1 MFFPIDV
8 VNLILYFV
16 QQLGVMCGVG
26 AATVLLITY
35 LVSGRDGVF
44 DARET
49 QFGISVHKVMV
60 FGLTLIVASG
70 LVITIVHLSTG
81 ASAVVFAPAFL
92 FKWMLIVLLV
102 VGETLR
108 GKHLFSRHV
117 AWQGLLG
124 AHWYALFVVHVLAPV
139 ALWLD
144 LIVLYAIWVSGFVLS
159 FVSLERALRA
169 NGLLPTVHL
178 PHVHMPQLHMP
189 AKKPHKPLP
198 NIKKLAPVA
207 AATPRIVPRP
217 HPPPPLPKPL
227 PPPPPVPKPL
237 PPPPLKLPMGA
248 STGPVVFVPQLPIK
262 PAVII
267 PPLPHKPLP
276 PLPHKPMLVPHIA
289 PKPAPVPL
297 PKKPP
302 QAPLKTFSGDV
313 PPQEELPGL
322 PAIRVMPK
330 SQEDADKFRK
340 LASAPILPIK
350 TAGQTPPQ
358 VVQFS

>member
-1 MFFPIDV
+1 MFLPIDV
-8 VNLILYFV
+8 INLILYFI

-49 QFGISVHKVMV
+49 QFGAAVHKVMI

-70 LVITIVHLSTG
+70 IVITTVHLSTG
-81 ASAVVFAPAFL
+81 ASAVVTAPAFL
-92 FKWMLIVLLV
+92 FKWMLIILLV

-108 GKHLFSRHV
+108 GRHIFSRHV

-144 LIVLYAIWVSGFVLS
+144 LFTLYVIWVAGFVLS
-159 FVSLERALRA
+159 FTSLERALRA
-169 NGLLPTVHL
+169 NGLLPTIHLPKVHL
-178 PHVHMPQLHMP
+178 PELHMP
-189 AKKPHKPLP
+189 EKKKHKPLP
-198 NIKKLAPVA
+198 SLKKLAPYA
-207 AATPRIVPRP
+207 AATPRIIPK
-217 HPPPPLPKPL
+217 PPPAPKS
-227 PPPPPVPKPL
+227 PPPPPKPMMLVP
-237 PPPPLKLPMGA
+237 A
-248 STGPVVFVPQLPIK
+248 LPIK
-262 PAVII
+262 PAVLI
-267 PPLPHKPLP
+267 PPLPRKPLP
-276 PLPHKPMLVPHIA
+276 PVPHKPMPVPHIA
-289 PKPAPVPL
+289 PRVVLP

-302 QAPLKTFSGDV
+302 VAPLKTFSGEV
-313 PPQEELPGL
+313 RVEEPVELPGL

-330 SQEDADKFRK
+330 TQKDADELRR
-340 LASAPILPIK
+340 LASEPLVPIK
-350 TAGQTPPQ
+350 TGGQTAPK